1 MNFGDT
7 WPHGPQP
14 GAPAVTLPPRRDR
27 TQRLLAW
34 EVFKLEQRDAQA
46 LADAEPADDAA

>member
-27 TQRLLAW
+27 IQRLLAW
-34 EVFKLEQRDAQA
+34 EVFKLEQRDA
-46 LADAEPADDAA
+46 EIPDAAQSTDDPA